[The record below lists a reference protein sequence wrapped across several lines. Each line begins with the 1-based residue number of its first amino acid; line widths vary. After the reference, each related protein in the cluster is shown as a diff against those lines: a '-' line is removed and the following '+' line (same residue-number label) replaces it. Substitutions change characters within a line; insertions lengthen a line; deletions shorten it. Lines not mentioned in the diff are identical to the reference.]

1 MKKILGKI
9 VRGNG
14 RGKQLGFPT
23 ANIFFDGKLPVEYG
37 IYACWVTVCGDRIP
51 AAVSVGV
58 NVMFGEKAPTIEAHL
73 LDFSGDIYGE
83 NVEIEF
89 VKKLRAMQRFDTV
102 DELTAQIKK
111 DVKEVKS
118 ICLQE

>member
-9 VRGNG
+9 VYGKG

-23 ANIFFDGKLPVEYG
+23 ANIAVHDEVPVEYG
-37 IYACWVTVCGDRIP
+37 VYACLVTVWGKRYL

-58 NVMFGEKAPTIEAHL
+58 NEMFGEKESTVEAHL

-83 NVEIEF
+83 SVEIVF
-89 VKKLRAMQRFDTV
+89 VKKLREMKRFDTAEALV
-102 DELTAQIKK
+102 SQIKK
-111 DVKEVKS
+111 DVEEGRKL
-118 ICLQE
+118 CLQV